1 MKKYGTHFC
10 RLQKQSNTLLSAIK
24 DTSVIFAGTHSAD
37 PNVFVEVG
45 FFSCELLPWTIFFK
59 AGTLDPRLR
68 SDYKLSDSVV
78 FIMDFY
84 IMLC

>member
-59 AGTLDPRLR
+59 AGTLDR
-68 SDYKLSDSVV
+68 SQPILLYVTIQKELVDICAD
-78 FIMDFY
+78 
-84 IMLC
+84 